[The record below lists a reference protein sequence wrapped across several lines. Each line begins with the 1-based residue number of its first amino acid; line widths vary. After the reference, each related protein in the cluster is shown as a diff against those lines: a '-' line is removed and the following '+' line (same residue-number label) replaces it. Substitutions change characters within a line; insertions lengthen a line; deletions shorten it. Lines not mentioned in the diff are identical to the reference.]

1 MVHTHNTQCRNPHA
15 LAQYP
20 QPPARGITLIIVMIL
35 IMSLSL
41 VVAVAMRSVG
51 GGERVVANERD
62 RSLSFQGAES
72 VGREALSL
80 IQQIKAG
87 SVTTPTTGYYAI
99 PLPQGGNADFWRTTS
114 SLPVDTS
121 TCTSTDTTKRFDWDN
136 CSIAAAN
143 TYGNANAPRYVI
155 ERLPDVVKSAS
166 VTETWYRVTSRA
178 SGGSNEADVIL
189 QIQYTPP

>member
-1 MVHTHNTQCRNPHA
+1 MLHKLYLVKPSGKTFRTKS
-15 LAQYP
+15 
-20 QPPARGITLIIVMIL
+20 RGITLIIVMIF
-35 IMSLSL
+35 IVSLSL
-41 VVAVAMRSVG
+41 IAAVAMRNVS

-72 VGREALSL
+72 AGRESISL

-87 SVTTPTTGYYAI
+87 SATNPTVGYYAT

-121 TCTSTDTTKRFDWDN
+121 VCASTDTTKRFDWSS
-136 CSIAAAN
+136 CSLTVGNA
-143 TYGNANAPRYVI
+143 YGNSTTPRYVI
-155 ERLPDVVKSAS
+155 ERLPDVVKSAT
-166 VTETWYRVTSRA
+166 VTETWYRVTTRA

-189 QIQYTPP
+189 QIVYTPP